1 MLQEK
6 FDRFQIWSNIIQH
19 VATYRNRVAKRT
31 QHVVPNNVA
40 RCCVEMLR
48 AFCKALK
55 IKHLMTGLKGKIEF
69 CFPETLN
76 VPRGEVQVVVS
87 LGS

>member
-1 MLQEK
+1 M
-6 FDRFQIWSNIIQH
+6 
-19 VATYRNRVAKRT
+19 

-48 AFCKALK
+48 AFGQALK
-55 IKHLMTGLKGKIEF
+55 IKHLMTGLKENIEF
-69 CFPETLN
+69 CFPVTVN
-76 VPRGEVQVVVS
+76 VPRGEVQVVVF